1 VAEQLYD
8 VLASRAV
15 SSRQMPVLLLA
26 NKSDCG
32 AKAHSVEFIRK
43 RLEKALDQL
52 RTTRADVDA
61 ESGNVSVLLSVSV
74 RSEWM
79 IDQRVCH
86 LVLQSPPAFHPG
98 NGCCVADFLGQAI
111 TPLCVIWERQFR
123 SLPLL
128 DSRMLSVTW
137 QSMYVT
143 CLPAVCS

>member
-8 VLASRAV
+8 VLASRGV

-74 RSEWM
+74 VIRVDDRSASLSSG
-79 IDQRVCH
+79 I
-86 LVLQSPPAFHPG
+86 
-98 NGCCVADFLGQAI
+98 AI
-111 TPLCVIWERQFR
+111 TSCIPIQA
-123 SLPLL
+123 
-128 DSRMLSVTW
+128 MG
-137 QSMYVT
+137 
-143 CLPAVCS
+143 AA